1 MAKSGISGRMT
12 RQSAALVLGF
22 IFSFMALAPREAQ
35 SLEFNLY
42 GVEIFVDTTLSAGV
56 SVRTAKRDNLY
67 LPEAN
72 GGNREMRDLVGAT
85 YSRAPGPCAA
95 TFGDSAGAVCPGG
108 VTYLPATSGP
118 IMLGGSG
125 VPQFQVYNNAYPFNF
140 DNSLN
145 VDDSRLNFDRG
156 DATSAP
162 FKMTN
167 DIEITLGD
175 FGAIGSYSA
184 FFRVNFFYDA
194 ALDSEDS
201 YERFGLDNNA
211 AKTLA
216 ARDIELLDGYVSG
229 DYEIFDYPLNLRGGR
244 QVISWGESTFYL
256 GGINVVNPIDVSAF
270 RRPGSEVKDVLLPE
284 TAIYASMGL
293 PYDLTVEAY
302 YLLDWNPYELE
313 PSGTPFQN
321 TDFINPSAGP
331 IEDRLYLSSSANA
344 GTYRANCSGSPSR
357 RASEVVGAQAGAA
370 ASAAALMAGQSA
382 DAAAAAAAATAA
394 LFTFPALQGDPRQ
407 QGSCAWARGADA
419 AAHSLGADMALG
431 GTGVNADGP
440 LAAPAATLATAA
452 GQGAD
457 RAATGEAAIAYRQ
470 AYSQA
475 ITRHL
480 DRDSNGA
487 PTGRIYDSRSRLYDH
502 TPQRAEFTHR
512 NPWGVNPTG
521 AFPNNAAAIPASL
534 RCGAVEGE
542 DAAACQTRLAG
553 DGTPSN
559 PGALAGFHSGPMA
572 NIMRGLRPGD
582 APLTQDQQLYISNYL
597 NRVTEMNTMPF
608 TGDRDADDS
617 GQWGIALRW
626 YSEAFGST
634 EFGFYY
640 QNYHSRLPLAQVAY
654 YETPYV
660 TLAKTGWTSASGAQL
675 NGFGCLAGAGLGAN
689 PNFAPFISPAPT
701 ATPNPLLPVITAA
714 GALPLN
720 QRGFLTTGTFLD
732 PDIDGLGVTTSQTY
746 STSYI
751 SSAVT
756 TYSSANPGTFNGAAI
771 SPTNLPLGAAWD
783 TAPGPATYPGTPGRY
798 MVRRA
803 TSNPDASF
811 RLDLDPAH
819 FREAGIQ
826 THQRSSSNLAAAGV
840 QAPIVRAG
848 LGDFLKYARFADATF
863 NGRAALALQL
873 LTADSTSA
881 TGMALLGTSAG
892 IGPGRQIAIAGGATP
907 EQAAALVSSNIAG
920 SVAQNGPNRY
930 DVARINCAMALSQV
944 PALAGDAGAVFP
956 TAAFSAAEGSE
967 FLTVQHRNQLYFW
980 YPEDIQSI
988 GLSFATTM
996 GDWGVQGEVGIRL
1009 DHPFQVDITEQ
1020 IITAAGS
1027 QSVAVST
1034 GDALRV
1040 ALTPLGTQD
1049 VNEFV
1054 PNPQANFDGNFLFE
1068 PIQLPPQAGG
1078 GFLALPWGVP
1088 GLNANQR
1095 STTPEKPDA
1104 DAIRAGTIRP
1114 PSVEYLDV
1122 ISAQIAFTNTFTRSN
1137 GFVDAVG
1144 GDLGILLI
1152 NVAIEHVLDLPRS
1165 RSAATNPAV
1174 SGTKGNTLQA
1184 VCRSGTELP
1193 LGAILNLDTVTD
1205 HSCSPDATSMGY
1217 TIFGTLQY
1225 NNFWGTAWT
1234 VSPYMALRHDVVGNT
1249 PTPLATFREDRV
1261 SISLGFNG
1269 EYQNSW
1275 RWQIAYTDFF
1285 GEKLYNNATDRD
1297 FFSLSITYSF

>member
-67 LPEAN
+67 VSEAN
-72 GGNREMRDLVGAT
+72 GGPRELRGQEQLL
-85 YSRAPGPCAA
+85 S
-95 TFGDSAGAVCPGG
+95 
-108 VTYLPATSGP
+108 YLPAATAATTNINNAP
-118 IMLGGSG
+118 R
-125 VPQFQVYNNAYPFNF
+125 FQVLNDGLAFNF
-140 DNSLN
+140 DPSLN

-293 PYDLTVEAY
+293 PYELTVEAY

-321 TDFINPSAGP
+321 TDFISPSAGP
-331 IEDRLYLSSSANA
+331 IEDRLYLSSSATA
-344 GTYRANCSGSPSR
+344 GTYRANCSGSASR
-357 RASEVVGAQAGAA
+357 RAAEAVALGAFSQTLTALGGDLTDPTTLTPARLAGAN
-370 ASAAALMAGQSA
+370 
-382 DAAAAAAAATAA
+382 AAAAAIR
-394 LFTFPALQGDPRQ
+394 FPALQGDATE
-407 QGSCAWARGADA
+407 QGSCAWAHAQDA
-419 AAHSLGADMALG
+419 AAH
-431 GTGVNADGP
+431 GTGGSLV
-440 LAAPAATLATAA
+440 APAATLAAA
-452 GQGAD
+452 GQGANIPAIVGASLAY
-457 RAATGEAAIAYRQ
+457 RAAYNAAITSR
-470 AYSQA
+470 
-475 ITRHL
+475 I
-480 DRDSNGA
+480 DRDSAGA
-487 PTGRIYDSRSRLYDH
+487 PTGRIYDYRSRLYDH

-512 NPWGVNPTG
+512 DPWGVNPTG

-534 RCGAVEGE
+534 KCGEGE
-542 DAAACQTRLAG
+542 TAAACQMRLFG
-553 DGTPSN
+553 DGTPSD
-559 PGALAGFHSGPMA
+559 PGALAAFNSGALA
-572 NIMRGLRPGD
+572 NVMRGLPPG
-582 APLTQDQQLYISNYL
+582 ATPLTDDQQLYISNYL

-608 TGDRDADDS
+608 TGERDADDS

-626 YSEAFGST
+626 YSEALGST

-660 TLAKTGWTSASGAQL
+660 TLARTGWASAGSASL
-675 NGFGCLAGAGLGAN
+675 NAIGCAPG
-689 PNFAPFISPAPT
+689 NFIPTLSPALAALTPAL
-701 ATPNPLLPVITAA
+701 ATV
-714 GALPLN
+714 
-720 QRGFLTTGTFLD
+720 GFVVTGSFLD
-732 PDIDGLGVTTSQTY
+732 PEVAGLQVTTSQNYQTA
-746 STSYI
+746 TRAAF
-751 SSAVT
+751 SSVIT
-756 TYSSANPGTFNGAAI
+756 VYSSGNPGTFNGAAI
-771 SPTNLPLGAAWD
+771 SDTNIPPGAAWD
-783 TAPGPATYPGTPGRY
+783 SGPTAGAARY
-798 MVRRA
+798 TVRRA

-826 THQRSSSNLAAAGV
+826 TPPS

-848 LGDFLKYARFADATF
+848 LNDFLTYARFADALF
-863 NGRAALALQL
+863 EAAPAAGAATRDYTSPNPAL
-873 LTADSTSA
+873 
-881 TGMALLGTSAG
+881 
-892 IGPGRQIAIAGGATP
+892 PAGGAD
-907 EQAAALVSSNIAG
+907 SIAG
-920 SVAQNGPNRY
+920 SIMRNGPNRY
-930 DVARINCAMALSQV
+930 DVARINCAMALAQV
-944 PALAGDAGAVFP
+944 PAFTGPTTDVPALLGGAA
-956 TAAFSAAEGSE
+956 TAFASLEGSE
-967 FLTVQHRNQLYFW
+967 FLSIQHRNQLYFW

-1027 QSVAVST
+1027 QTVGISN
-1034 GDALRV
+1034 GDALRL

-1049 VNEFV
+1049 VNAFV
-1054 PNPQANFDGNFLFE
+1054 PNSQANFAPNDFIVGTPASCPACLTWGA
-1068 PIQLPPQAGG
+1068 IGG
-1078 GFLALPWGVP
+1078 A
-1088 GLNANQR
+1088 QR
-1095 STTPEKPDA
+1095 STTPEKPDG

-1152 NVAIEHVLDLPRS
+1152 NVAVEHVLGLPRS
-1165 RSAATNPAV
+1165 RNPNDRPVA
-1174 SGTKGNTLQA
+1174 KHNTLQT

-1193 LGAILNLDTVTD
+1193 LGGILNLDIVTD

-1249 PTPLATFREDRV
+1249 PVPLSTFREDRV